1 MKASLP
7 EKNNKDLRI
16 AEAPLWGCSLRDC
29 KKTITIRKRGFL
41 MKLRKLF
48 AGAAAAATLLGGMAF
63 GATTANAAEANISS
77 TTITVNATDANQ
89 FYTKPVDTADLQ
101 ANLRM
106 FKYVELA
113 KYVSD
118 GNTGV
123 ELEGLVSGEAV
134 DAAFA
139 AAGYNDQ
146 TKGDSLNEWAWLGNT
161 TLTAAQTTAFVN
173 ALKDLAV
180 TDITPTASNGG
191 KTQTFTFAEGG
202 LYLIVDQS
210 GKLVVEDND
219 THKLVWNGNAPIL
232 AGTAITGAAPS
243 VNNATG
249 VLAAAGVVD
258 LKSSKE
264 ETTKAGAVTWQKV
277 DKNAAALTGA
287 EFQVYEG
294 DVSGLSADELKAK
307 TPLKFN
313 GSNGAYSLP
322 TANADGTYPEG
333 ATDTLQ
339 SNAEG
344 KYTLNGLKLNTIYTV
359 IETKVPTGYNGT
371 FVGKFTITTGAT
383 ADAAATFACK
393 DAWNLSKDN
402 KGTFQVTNVKN
413 ITQLPLT
420 GAAGTML
427 FSVIGLLIAG
437 AAVTVFVKSRST
449 KRALNA

>member
-1 MKASLP
+1 MKHNTPAQEAKSLGTLFFTFFKIGLFTFGGGYAMIALL
-7 EKNNKDLRI
+7 EEEFIQRRKWLDKDEFLDMTAI
-16 AEAPLWGCSLRDC
+16 AESTPGPVAINSATYLGY
-29 KKTITIRKRGFL
+29 
-41 MKLRKLF
+41 KL
-48 AGAAAAATLLGGMAF
+48 AGVPGAATATVAVCLPSFLIIYAISLF
-63 GATTANAAEANISS
+63 FEQFTQLTVIANA
-77 TTITVNATDANQ
+77 
-89 FYTKPVDTADLQ
+89 
-101 ANLRM
+101 
-106 FKYVELA
+106 FKGIQVC
-113 KYVSD
+113 V
-118 GNTGV
+118 
-123 ELEGLVSGEAV
+123 
-134 DAAFA
+134 
-139 AAGYNDQ
+139 
-146 TKGDSLNEWAWLGNT
+146 
-161 TLTAAQTTAFVN
+161 
-173 ALKDLAV
+173 
-180 TDITPTASNGG
+180 I
-191 KTQTFTFAEGG
+191 
-202 LYLIVDQS
+202 YLIFS
-210 GKLVVEDND
+210 
-219 THKLVWNGNAPIL
+219 
-232 AGTAITGAAPS
+232 AGVRMLKALDKSPF
-243 VNNATG
+243 ATG

-313 GSNGAYSLP
+313 SSNGAYSLP

-344 KYTLNGLKLNTIYTV
+344 KYTLNGLKLNTTYTV

-383 ADAAATFACK
+383 ADAAATFAGK

>member
-1 MKASLP
+1 
-7 EKNNKDLRI
+7 
-16 AEAPLWGCSLRDC
+16 
-29 KKTITIRKRGFL
+29 

-48 AGAAAAATLLGGMAF
+48 AGVAAAATLLGGMAF

-344 KYTLNGLKLNTIYTV
+344 KYTLNGLKLNTTYTV

-383 ADAAATFACK
+383 ADAAAIFAGK
-393 DAWNLSKDN
+393 DA
-402 KGTFQVTNVKN
+402 
-413 ITQLPLT
+413 
-420 GAAGTML
+420 
-427 FSVIGLLIAG
+427 
-437 AAVTVFVKSRST
+437 
-449 KRALNA
+449 

>member
-1 MKASLP
+1 M
-7 EKNNKDLRI
+7 
-16 AEAPLWGCSLRDC
+16 
-29 KKTITIRKRGFL
+29 
-41 MKLRKLF
+41 
-48 AGAAAAATLLGGMAF
+48 
-63 GATTANAAEANISS
+63 
-77 TTITVNATDANQ
+77 
-89 FYTKPVDTADLQ
+89 
-101 ANLRM
+101 
-106 FKYVELA
+106 
-113 KYVSD
+113 
-118 GNTGV
+118 
-123 ELEGLVSGEAV
+123 
-134 DAAFA
+134 
-139 AAGYNDQ
+139 
-146 TKGDSLNEWAWLGNT
+146 
-161 TLTAAQTTAFVN
+161 
-173 ALKDLAV
+173 
-180 TDITPTASNGG
+180 
-191 KTQTFTFAEGG
+191 
-202 LYLIVDQS
+202 
-210 GKLVVEDND
+210 
-219 THKLVWNGNAPIL
+219 
-232 AGTAITGAAPS
+232 
-243 VNNATG
+243 
-249 VLAAAGVVD
+249 
-258 LKSSKE
+258 
-264 ETTKAGAVTWQKV
+264 TWQKV

-344 KYTLNGLKLNTIYTV
+344 KYTLNGLKLNTTYTV

-383 ADAAATFACK
+383 AKPSYTIDADGVSSDRWGLVSDGSTAE
-393 DAWNLSKDN
+393 
-402 KGTFQVTNVKN
+402 VVVENVKS

>member
-1 MKASLP
+1 
-7 EKNNKDLRI
+7 
-16 AEAPLWGCSLRDC
+16 
-29 KKTITIRKRGFL
+29 

-48 AGAAAAATLLGGMAF
+48 AGVAAAATLLGGMAF

-134 DAAFA
+134 DDAFA

-180 TDITPTASNGG
+180 TGITPMASNGG

-344 KYTLNGLKLNTIYTV
+344 KYTLNGLKLNTTYTV

-383 ADAAATFACK
+383 ADAAATFAGK

-413 ITQLPLT
+413 IT
-420 GAAGTML
+420 
-427 FSVIGLLIAG
+427 SC
-437 AAVTVFVKSRST
+437 RSPVPPEPCCSP
-449 KRALNA
+449 

>member
-1 MKASLP
+1 
-7 EKNNKDLRI
+7 
-16 AEAPLWGCSLRDC
+16 
-29 KKTITIRKRGFL
+29 

-48 AGAAAAATLLGGMAF
+48 AGVAAAATLLGGMAF

-202 LYLIVDQS
+202 LYLIVD
-210 GKLVVEDND
+210 
-219 THKLVWNGNAPIL
+219 
-232 AGTAITGAAPS
+232 
-243 VNNATG
+243 
-249 VLAAAGVVD
+249 

-344 KYTLNGLKLNTIYTV
+344 KYTLNGLKLNTTYTV

-383 ADAAATFACK
+383 ADAAATFAGK